1 MEREWWN
8 LSLHRF
14 LRRTGQA
21 NVGNKLYMNPN
32 RTAGKPISISPPIR
46 MGGGRRRK
54 RGGMWRGKLLFQRM
68 TLLVGNVSFTPF
80 EEINSPT
87 SYDFSTA
94 IENISLCYH
103 IMMLRF
109 PNLTTS
115 ISCPIQNDNTF
126 LIKYSISILQD
137 MSWINYDNELKEG
150 IASRSHETH
159 RSPKF
164 PVQYRMTAFFLI
176 KYS

>member
-1 MEREWWN
+1 M
-8 LSLHRF
+8 SLHRF

-32 RTAGKPISISPPIR
+32 RTAGKPISMSPPPYAWGG
-46 MGGGRRRK
+46 GGGRK
-54 RGGMWRGKLLFQRM
+54 GGGMWRGKLLFQRM

-109 PNLTTS
+109 SNLTTS
-115 ISCPIQNDNTF
+115 ISSPIQNDNTF

-137 MSWINYDNELKEG
+137 MS
-150 IASRSHETH
+150 
-159 RSPKF
+159 
-164 PVQYRMTAFFLI
+164 
-176 KYS
+176 

>member
-1 MEREWWN
+1 
-8 LSLHRF
+8 
-14 LRRTGQA
+14 
-21 NVGNKLYMNPN
+21 MNPN
-32 RTAGKPISISPPIR
+32 RTAGKPIR
-46 MGGGRRRK
+46 MSLYSLTRVGGGGE
-54 RGGMWRGKLLFQRM
+54 GGGGGKGGGIWRGKLLFQRM
-68 TLLVGNVSFTPF
+68 TLFVGNVSFTPF

-109 PNLTTS
+109 SNLTTS

-137 MSWINYDNELKEG
+137 MS
-150 IASRSHETH
+150 
-159 RSPKF
+159 
-164 PVQYRMTAFFLI
+164 
-176 KYS
+176 

>member
-1 MEREWWN
+1 M
-8 LSLHRF
+8 SLHRF
-14 LRRTGQA
+14 LRRTGHA

-32 RTAGKPISISPPIR
+32 RTAGKPISMSPPPPYAW
-46 MGGGRRRK
+46 GGGGGGK
-54 RGGMWRGKLLFQRM
+54 GGGMWRGKLLFQRM

-137 MSWINYDNELKEG
+137 MS
-150 IASRSHETH
+150 
-159 RSPKF
+159 
-164 PVQYRMTAFFLI
+164 
-176 KYS
+176 